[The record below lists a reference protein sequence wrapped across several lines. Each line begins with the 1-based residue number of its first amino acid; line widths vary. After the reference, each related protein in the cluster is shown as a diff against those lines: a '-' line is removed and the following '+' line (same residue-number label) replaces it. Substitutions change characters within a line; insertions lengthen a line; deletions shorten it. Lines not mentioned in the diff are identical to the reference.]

1 MKDDVVA
8 RVILLS
14 LLAAACK
21 SPGDAETTAG
31 TTTEVATTDTGSTP
45 TTGGDATT
53 TDSTTS
59 GTTSGTGGM
68 TGEPT
73 TGATDTGDT
82 GDTGDTTG
90 AEGGVRPPEPGPMM
104 EPDGAGVVLAISRF
118 FLGDTDRD
126 GTPNKDDG
134 WRQYGY
140 DLDLRISDAGSTD
153 LCLPRQNANPG
164 SVYPDG
170 DDGIDNN
177 FGKLL
182 LPSLLSLSPDLGAQ
196 QNDAVS
202 SGEYTLLFDLQ
213 QLGAGTDY
221 NPLLTRHYVG
231 AALKGAPKFDGS
243 DAWPVDP
250 ASLTNPAD
258 ILTPKL
264 AFADSYVTG
273 NTWVGVAAPDAI
285 LTLRI
290 ADLDLRVRNAVI
302 TMDLDASHQFAP
314 RGTLA
319 GVLSVDE
326 LRDAFKEFAGAF
338 DPGLCQG
345 ATIESFL
352 TQVEQ
357 AADILLGATQDPTK
371 QCDAISIGIGFEA
384 AGVKLGA
391 IAAGVPEQ
399 DFCP

>member
-1 MKDDVVA
+1 MKDHVVE

-14 LLAAACK
+14 LWAALALACK
-21 SPGDAETTAG
+21 SPGDAETTATG
-31 TTTEVATTDTGSTP
+31 TTTEVTTTDTGSAP

-53 TDSTTS
+53 TTDGTTS
-59 GTTSGTGGM
+59 GTSNGTGGM

-82 GDTGDTTG
+82 TGG
-90 AEGGVRPPEPGPMM
+90 EGGVRPPEPGPMIA
-104 EPDGAGVVLAISRF
+104 PDGDGVVLAISRF
-118 FLGDTDRD
+118 FIGNTDRD
-126 GTPNKDDG
+126 GTPNQEDG

-140 DLDLRISDAGSTD
+140 DLDHTISDAGSTD
-153 LCLPRQNANPG
+153 VCLPRAGADPG
-164 SVYPDG
+164 MVYPDG

-177 FGKLL
+177 FGKLILPIL
-182 LPSLLSLSPDLGAQ
+182 LDISADLGAQ
-196 QNDAVS
+196 QDDTVMD
-202 SGEYTLLFDLQ
+202 GEYTLLFDLQ
-213 QLGAGTDY
+213 QLGTGADY
-221 NPLLTRHYVG
+221 NPLLTRHYIG
-231 AALKGAPKFDGS
+231 AELGSAPKFDGT

-250 ASLTNPAD
+250 ASLVDPAD

-264 AFADSYVTG
+264 ALADSYVTG
-273 NTWVGVAAPDAI
+273 NTWVGVASPDAT

-290 ADLDLRVRNAVI
+290 GPLDLQLRHAVI
-302 TMDLDASHQFAP
+302 TMDLDASHQFVP

-319 GVLSVDE
+319 GVLSVVE

-338 DPGLCQG
+338 DPGLCEG
-345 ATIESFL
+345 ASLESIL

-357 AADILLGATQDPTK
+357 AADILLGPPQDPTK

-384 AGVKLGA
+384 ARVKIGA
-391 IAAGVPEQ
+391 IAAAVPEQ